1 MAYDRKVGGGGEGD
15 GLAGAG
21 DAELVELVRA
31 GHPGAFGALYRAHAP
46 AVYRVA
52 RERVPVVEAATDVVQ
67 ETFARALAS
76 LDKLREPDRFRPWV
90 LSIARHAAID
100 DRRIQSRF
108 TPLGDES
115 TGALPSD
122 DRSPEEMAE
131 LAELAELLEVCVG
144 DLSPRDATAVYLV
157 THLGLAPAEVGAA
170 LGLSPGAAKVV
181 VHRARQRLR
190 DALALRLMVRHRG
203 ASCDQFSELHDG
215 GHVVQAARHLRE
227 CPICDRAV
235 TTEVH
240 LYDAGRTVSTTPAP
254 AIPIRDRSH

>member
-1 MAYDRKVGGGGEGD
+1 V
-15 GLAGAG
+15 AGAG

-31 GHPGAFGALYRAHAP
+31 GHPSAFATLYRAHAP

-76 LDKLREPDRFRPWV
+76 LDKLREPDRFRPWI

-100 DRRIQSRF
+100 DRRSRSRL

-115 TGALPSD
+115 AGALPSD
-122 DRSPEEMAE
+122 DRGPEEVAE

-157 THLGLAPAEVGAA
+157 THLGLSPAEVGAA
-170 LGLSPGAAKVV
+170 LGISPGAAKVV
-181 VHRARQRLR
+181 VHRARRRLR

-203 ASCDQFSELHDG
+203 TSCARFSELHDG
-215 GHVVQAARHLRE
+215 GQIVQAARHLRE

-235 TTEVH
+235 ATEVH
-240 LYDAGRTVSTTPAP
+240 LYEAGRTVSAHRAP
-254 AIPIRDRSH
+254 AISIRDRSH

>member
-1 MAYDRKVGGGGEGD
+1 MAYHQIVGGAGGD
-15 GLAGAG
+15 GVADAG
-21 DAELVELVRA
+21 DAELVERVRT
-31 GHPGAFGALYRAHAP
+31 GDPGAFAALYRAHAP

-67 ETFARALAS
+67 ETFARALAN
-76 LDKLREPDRFRPWV
+76 LDKLREPDRFRPWI

-100 DRRIQSRF
+100 DRRSRSRL

-115 TGALPSD
+115 AGVLPTD
-122 DRSPEEMAE
+122 DRGPEEVAE

-144 DLSPRDATAVYLV
+144 DLSPRDATAVYLM
-157 THLGLAPAEVGAA
+157 THLGLSPAEVGAA
-170 LGLSPGAAKVV
+170 LGISPGAAKVV
-181 VHRARQRLR
+181 VHRARRRLR

-203 ASCDQFSELHDG
+203 GSCIGFSELYDRG
-215 GHVVQAARHLRE
+215 QVVQAARHLRQ

-235 TTEVH
+235 ATEVR
-240 LYDAGRTVSTTPAP
+240 LYEADRTFSVARTP

>member
-1 MAYDRKVGGGGEGD
+1 V
-15 GLAGAG
+15 GAG
-21 DAELVELVRA
+21 DAQLVELVRS
-31 GHPGAFGALYRAHAP
+31 GNPTAFAALYRAHAP

-52 RERVPVVEAATDVVQ
+52 RERVAVAEAATDVVQ

-76 LDKLREPDRFRPWV
+76 LDKLREPDRFRPWI

-100 DRRIQSRF
+100 DRRSRSRL
-108 TPLGDES
+108 TPLGDEGA
-115 TGALPSD
+115 GALPSD
-122 DRSPEEMAE
+122 DRGPEEMAE

-157 THLGLAPAEVGAA
+157 THLGLSPAEVGAA
-170 LGLSPGAAKVV
+170 LGISPGAAKVV
-181 VHRARQRLR
+181 VHRARRRLR

-203 ASCDQFSELHDG
+203 GSCPQFSELQDG
-215 GHVVQAARHLRE
+215 GKVVQAARHLRQ

-235 TTEVH
+235 STEVH
-240 LYDAGRTVSTTPAP
+240 LYDAARTVSAMPVP